1 MNIDNKRENEK
12 AAQDH
17 ISNNK
22 LNNLFKE
29 LINTVVHDQP
39 VEPIQYMVRLFLE
52 SFFMFSKVF
61 LANNILIKSML
72 KN

>member
-39 VEPIQYMVRLFLE
+39 VEPIQYMVRRFLE
-52 SFFMFSKVF
+52 LFFIIYKVSF
-61 LANNILIKSML
+61 ANNILIKS
-72 KN
+72 N

>member
-12 AAQDH
+12 AALDH
-17 ISNNK
+17 IANNK

-39 VEPIQYMVRLFLE
+39 TEPLQYMVSLF
-52 SFFMFSKVF
+52 
-61 LANNILIKSML
+61 ITY
-72 KN
+72 